1 MSSSNSAL
9 VLSDVFLFQ
18 EGVKTLLNET
28 GLYDKVFFAETQ
40 DEFEKLLQSC
50 NPKMVLLDMPSSV
63 FRVEKVLA
71 FVDLV
76 ANANVVLFGDKM
88 NEKECKQLTE
98 LGAKGIMLKN
108 ASKIVLTEGIQQVD
122 KNEVFI
128 DENSCTKDEE
138 SISILEKM
146 NVSTRER
153 EIIKLIAQGLINKE
167 IAEKL
172 FISTHT
178 VNTHR
183 KNLMAKLNINNTAG
197 IVLLA
202 VKEGIVSPN
211 EFLFI

>member
-1 MSSSNSAL
+1 MSSSSSVL
-9 VLSDVFLFQ
+9 VLSDAFLFQ
-18 EGVKTLLNET
+18 EGVKTLLKES
-28 GLYDKVFFAETQ
+28 GLYDELFFAENPN
-40 DEFEKLLQSC
+40 DFEKLLQSC
-50 NPKMVLLDMPSSV
+50 NPKLVVLDIPSSV

-76 ANANVVLFGDKM
+76 SNASVLLLGEKM
-88 NEKECKQLTE
+88 NKKECKQLLG
-98 LGAKGIMLKN
+98 LGAKGVILKY
-108 ASKIVLTEGIQQVD
+108 ASKNILTEGLKQID

-128 DENSCTKDEE
+128 DEESCSKEEE
-138 SISILEKM
+138 SSSILEKM